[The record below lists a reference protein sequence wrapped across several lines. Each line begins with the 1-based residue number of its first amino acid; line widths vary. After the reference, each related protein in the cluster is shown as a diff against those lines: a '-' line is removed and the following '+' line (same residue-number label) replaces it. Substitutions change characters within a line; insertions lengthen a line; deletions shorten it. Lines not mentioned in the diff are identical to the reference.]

1 MTRSIL
7 TSIGHGLGHIV
18 VRCLA
23 VLSLVVVWS
32 VAHIGTYTLGLAGVT
47 TLVMGS
53 TVQPADAGYRRRW
66 WGRRRWWR
74 RW

>member
-1 MTRSIL
+1 MMKSALATIA
-7 TSIGHGLGHIV
+7 HGLGHVV

-32 VAHIGTYTLGLAGVT
+32 VAHIGTYTLGLVGVT
-47 TLVMGS
+47 SVVMGS

-66 WGRRRWWR
+66 WRGRYRRW
-74 RW
+74 